1 MSKLIPLNPLKKKAL
16 IVTTI
21 LLLIYLAILLRFILF
36 KDSYA
41 YLYNHFSNGFSWY
54 LIEKKYTTANF
65 IPFATIYYYLSGQD
79 TTGTWSNLLGNI
91 VLFIPFGF
99 LIPLLLPKIKH
110 ITQIFI
116 AAFLSSL
123 FFEMLQLLLALGTF
137 DIDDCILNSTGA
149 IIGFLIY
156 SIWKKYIPA
165 IS

>member
-1 MSKLIPLNPLKKKAL
+1 MKRKAL
-16 IVTTI
+16 LILTTV
-21 LLLIYLAILLRFILF
+21 LLLAYLAILLRFILF
-36 KDSYA
+36 KDSYQ
-41 YLYNHFSNGFSWY
+41 YLHNHFSNGFSWY

-99 LIPLLLPKIKH
+99 IVPVLLPKIKH

-116 AAFLSSL
+116 AAFLTSL

-137 DIDDCILNSTGA
+137 DIDDCILNSIGA
-149 IIGFLIY
+149 ITGFLIY
-156 SIWKKYIPA
+156 SVLKNYIPTA
-165 IS
+165 S